1 MVMEVAMEVGMG
13 MYQHHHHH
21 HLLCHLLLLLEAH
34 ILQGLDLLM

>member
-21 HLLCHLLLLLEAH
+21 HHLHYLLHVLEAQM
-34 ILQGLDLLM
+34 LQGLDLLM